1 MLVLSRREGESI
13 DIDGGYAQGGV
24 TIMVVR
30 IDGDKVRLGIT
41 APKEMSIHRRE
52 GKERIEREERT

>member
-1 MLVLSRREGESI
+1 MLVLSRRVDESI
-13 DIDGGYAQGGV
+13 DIGGGHAHGGV

-41 APKEMSIHRRE
+41 APKVVPVHRRE
-52 GKERIEREERT
+52 VQRRIEREERT